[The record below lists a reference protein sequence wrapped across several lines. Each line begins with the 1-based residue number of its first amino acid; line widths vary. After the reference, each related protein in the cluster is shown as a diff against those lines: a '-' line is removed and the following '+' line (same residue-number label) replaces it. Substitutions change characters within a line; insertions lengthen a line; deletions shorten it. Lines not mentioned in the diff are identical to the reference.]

1 MPCGRESRPGCVSAL
16 RVGHGVPR
24 RLAVSSRLKNGQP
37 PAVLLLRKPQ
47 VGAPWPANVLQPLES
62 GCPDSSF
69 PSRSSERAPASACL
83 LCVRLP
89 SACSVCLGSDPQ
101 PQLPACMCC
110 GFLRPVCVSCNRPAL
125 VLPSAL
131 LYIGTEVFPWH
142 VCYKRASNWML
153 LALLHPTAPLLSKSH
168 GMRAHPRARQL
179 RVQRISMPWNCPPIS
194 VQCSSAFPRSPRR
207 GVRTAPTNLACTFR
221 YKAQPTCKPCSSRY
235 LYRSNTLLPPQ

>member
-62 GCPDSSF
+62 GCLDVSF

-131 LYIGTEVFPWH
+131 LYIGTEVFPRCVLQETGCCSH
-142 VCYKRASNWML
+142 CCT
-153 LALLHPTAPLLSKSH
+153 PTAPLLSKSS
-168 GMRAHPRARQL
+168 GMRTHPRARQL

-194 VQCSSAFPRSPRR
+194 VQCSSASPCPPRR
-207 GVRTAPTNLACTFR
+207 GMRTAPVIG
-221 YKAQPTCKPCSSRY
+221 
-235 LYRSNTLLPPQ
+235 

>member
-62 GCPDSSF
+62 GCPDVSF

-131 LYIGTEVFPWH
+131 LYIGTEVFPRCVLQETGCCSH
-142 VCYKRASNWML
+142 CCT
-153 LALLHPTAPLLSKSH
+153 PTAPLLSKSS
-168 GMRAHPRARQL
+168 GMRTHPRARQL

-194 VQCSSAFPRSPRR
+194 VQCSSASPCPPRR
-207 GVRTAPTNLACTFR
+207 GMRTAPVIG
-221 YKAQPTCKPCSSRY
+221 
-235 LYRSNTLLPPQ
+235 